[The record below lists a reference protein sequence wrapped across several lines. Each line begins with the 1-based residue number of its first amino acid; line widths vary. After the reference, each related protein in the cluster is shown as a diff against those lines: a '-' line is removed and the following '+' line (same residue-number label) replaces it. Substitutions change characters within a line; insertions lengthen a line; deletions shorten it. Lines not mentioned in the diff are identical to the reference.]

1 MKSSFWNGTMF
12 GDRNVFVLSVT
23 NSCRVPLW
31 TQLKGS
37 YSSNCLCLC
46 DHIYGSV
53 QSDLWIPAHGREVW
67 QRVCQVE
74 CWIVMFHNL
83 NCFNCTELTAI
94 QVEDRIYSLQCLS
107 MIQRM

>member
-53 QSDLWIPAHGREVW
+53 QSDLWFPAHGHEVW
-67 QRVCQVE
+67 
-74 CWIVMFHNL
+74 
-83 NCFNCTELTAI
+83 
-94 QVEDRIYSLQCLS
+94 SLGGSPGQMSDCDVLQS
-107 MIQRM
+107 EML